1 MFQAH
6 ELMSRQELSQVFQ
19 VEDHDEVPEYEVVNI
34 HHRRHKRSA
43 DNQHSHQVRLS
54 TSFNL
59 SIIVKLNMNATADE
73 ILFLHH

>member
-43 DNQHSHQVRLS
+43 DNQHSHQVRL
-54 TSFNL
+54 
-59 SIIVKLNMNATADE
+59 
-73 ILFLHH
+73 